1 MVNDKKGKLYRR
13 VADVIFEFI
22 EAHLVSFPNAL
33 ASKADFKR
41 NKPYKRAMVFVFMCR
56 FCFCLSGQKQWKKFS
71 QKYVDIT
78 IYHVCVLYLT
88 VRLTHHNRDYKL
100 NVRLF
105 NKWLS
110 VDEDVMKQSKKY
122 MKLSDTATPSKRKRV
137 DRGRH
142 KASGEPKSSSME
154 EPEPLT
160 TCVVEDD
167 FTDDEMSFE
176 LAPSENESKS
186 DSSGSGSGSGSDE
199 S

>member
-1 MVNDKKGKLYRR
+1 MSAY
-13 VADVIFEFI
+13 FI
-22 EAHLVSFPNAL
+22 SLF
-33 ASKADFKR
+33 
-41 NKPYKRAMVFVFMCR
+41 
-56 FCFCLSGQKQWKKFS
+56 
-71 QKYVDIT
+71 
-78 IYHVCVLYLT
+78 
-88 VRLTHHNRDYKL
+88 RLTHHNRDYKL

-137 DRGRH
+137 GRGRR

-154 EPEPLT
+154 EPEPLK
-160 TCVVEDD
+160 TCVVEDE

-176 LAPSENESKS
+176 LEASDKEETVKAGSDKD
-186 DSSGSGSGSGSDE
+186 DSSTDTEDGSGSDE